1 MQIEELTAGIAS
13 VSSEVAKFD
22 GISAG
27 LAALEKAHPK
37 DIACDV
43 MTPAGMKQAIAG
55 RAAWREPRIA
65 VEKAR
70 KAAKAPVLEL
80 GRAIDTFAK
89 ELETKLLAGE
99 SHYDEQIKAEEARK
113 EAEKAAKIEA
123 ERKRVER
130 HLASIADISAGL
142 SEVAGASSEAIALE
156 IKSVEAWE
164 IGESWEEF
172 REQAQAARDGT
183 LSKLREMHDSAVAA
197 ESEQAR
203 IKAEQEAEAA
213 RLKAEREELAR
224 LRAEQEKR
232 EAEARAAQAEADRL
246 ERDRMAAERAKLEEQ
261 QRAARA
267 EQKRL
272 DDEAAAARRAADEA
286 AAAERAEAD
295 RIAREARAVEQA
307 RLDALAA
314 EQRRREQAEATAR
327 REAEEEERARRVAA
341 IEAQE
346 AAQRRLHGAAQQLL
360 DALILAVPF
369 VADAETLA
377 KCNEAI
383 DAATERET
391 LSA

>member
-22 GISAG
+22 GIAAG

-43 MTPAGMKQAIAG
+43 TTPAGMKQAIAG

-113 EAEKAAKIEA
+113 EALRIEAAKRVLKLQAGIDAIKAIAAPFAALSSERIAAAIEQQESTPPTDYAEFQAEA
-123 ERKRVER
+123 EAAHAAAMSQLRAFHTAAVQRE
-130 HLASIADISAGL
+130 
-142 SEVAGASSEAIALE
+142 EEA
-156 IKSVEAWE
+156 
-164 IGESWEEF
+164 
-172 REQAQAARDGT
+172 
-183 LSKLREMHDSAVAA
+183 
-197 ESEQAR
+197 AR

-232 EAEARAAQAEADRL
+232 DAESRAAQAEADRL
-246 ERDRMAAERAKLEEQ
+246 ERARMAAERAKLEEE

-272 DDEAAAARRAADEA
+272 DDEAAAARRAADAA

-295 RIAREARAVEQA
+295 RIAREARAAEQA
-307 RLDALAA
+307 KLDAIAA
-314 EQRRREQAEATAR
+314 EQRRAQEAEAAAR
-327 REAEEEERARRVAA
+327 RAAEEQERARRVAA
-341 IEAQE
+341 IAAQE
-346 AAQRRLHGAAQQLL
+346 AAKLRLHNAAQKLL

-369 VADAETLA
+369 VTDSDTLA
-377 KCNEAI
+377 KCDEAI

-391 LSA
+391 LAA

>member
-22 GISAG
+22 GIAAG

-37 DIACDV
+37 DIACDA
-43 MTPAGMKQAIAG
+43 TTTAGMKQAIAG
-55 RAAWREPRIA
+55 RAAWRGPRIA

-113 EAEKAAKIEA
+113 EAEKAIEA
-123 ERKRVER
+123 EAERQRVAAIQGRIRSFSSAMYAATGQPPSVIEGIIKTISEE
-130 HLASIADISAGL
+130 LAPFDYAEFFEEAKAAQADAL
-142 SEVAGASSEAIALE
+142 LKLADMLTAAIA
-156 IKSVEAWE
+156 
-164 IGESWEEF
+164 
-172 REQAQAARDGT
+172 Q
-183 LSKLREMHDSAVAA
+183 VA
-197 ESEQAR
+197 ETN
-203 IKAEQEAEAA
+203 
-213 RLKAEREELAR
+213 RLIAEREELAR

-232 EAEARAAQAEADRL
+232 DAEARAAQAEADRQ
-246 ERDRMAAERAKLEEQ
+246 ERARIAAERAKLEEE

-272 DDEAAAARRAADEA
+272 DDEAAAARRAADAA

-295 RIAREARAVEQA
+295 RIAREARAAEQA
-307 RLDALAA
+307 KLDAVAA
-314 EQRRREQAEATAR
+314 EQRRAQEAEAAAR
-327 REAEEEERARRVAA
+327 RAAEEQERARRVAA
-341 IEAQE
+341 IAAQE
-346 AAQRRLHGAAQQLL
+346 AAQLRLHNAAQKLL

-369 VADAETLA
+369 VTDIATLA

-383 DAATERET
+383 DEATERET
-391 LSA
+391 IAALAA

>member
-22 GISAG
+22 GIAAG

-37 DIACDV
+37 DIACEV
-43 MTPAGMKQAIAG
+43 TTTAGMKQAIAG

-99 SHYDEQIKAEEARK
+99 SHYDDQIKAEEARK
-113 EAEKAAKIEA
+113 EALRIEAAKRVLKLQADIDAIKAYPAQFAGQHSDAISLAFVRMESEPPAGYDEFQKEA
-123 ERKRVER
+123 DAAHAAALTQLHVFYTAAVER
-130 HLASIADISAGL
+130 
-142 SEVAGASSEAIALE
+142 EQEA
-156 IKSVEAWE
+156 
-164 IGESWEEF
+164 
-172 REQAQAARDGT
+172 
-183 LSKLREMHDSAVAA
+183 
-197 ESEQAR
+197 AR

-232 EAEARAAQAEADRL
+232 DAEARAAQAEADRL
-246 ERDRMAAERAKLEEQ
+246 ERQRIAAERAKLEEE

-272 DDEAAAARRAADEA
+272 DDEAAAARRAADAA

-307 RLDALAA
+307 LIDSMAA
-314 EQRRREQAEATAR
+314 ERRLKEQAEATAR
-327 REAEEEERARRVAA
+327 REAEEEERARRAAA

-346 AAQRRLHGAAQQLL
+346 AAQRRLHGAAQKLL

-369 VADAETLA
+369 VSDTGTLET
-377 KCNEAI
+377 CNAAISEA
-383 DAATERET
+383 TGE
-391 LSA
+391 